1 MTPGRN
7 GPTSADPATDE
18 FAGKPAAPS
27 FVRLLGYVRPYVGVL
42 LVAFVCSGIYAGTR
56 TARAYLIKPFWDL
69 VVQPQIEVG
78 EQPSWADWMGAIDL
92 PETFDLG
99 SLAPSDAGDSE
110 AGPSD
115 APDAPDAAP
124 QTAAAR
130 GESAIADEVRAA
142 LPNLLLATA
151 LLLLILPIA
160 HFGQEYLTHY
170 LLGRVLVDIQQ
181 GLCSKLLSLPLG
193 FHVGA
198 SRGETMSRVMNDAQR
213 AHVALELLFSQMLP
227 AVLMLMV
234 GIATLLF
241 ISWQLS
247 LTLVV
252 VGPVI
257 AGIIAFFGTRI
268 RKNAMRRQKSQ
279 GSVTHRLLQI
289 LAGIK
294 VIKAFDAGEAE
305 ERAFER
311 ANLRF
316 FRNNMKVVKYR
327 AFSRTIVEAINNSL
341 GVGFL
346 LVGFGAVMSGIFN
359 LTFGDVF
366 SFILVMQSSC
376 YGPMKSITRGWTK
389 LQEAT
394 PSAERFFELLDKE
407 ADIADPPGAVA
418 LAGLEQGIRIDK
430 VSFTYG
436 REPVLRD
443 VSLDVAAGEVIAIV
457 GRTGSG
463 KTTLADLLLRFYE
476 PDSGSIEVDGID
488 LRNVQRRAWLDQVA
502 VVTQEPFLFSGSIR
516 DNVRYGRPD
525 ASDAEIAAATRAA
538 HVDEFAA
545 KLEDGLDTDVG
556 EAGTLLS
563 GGQRQ
568 RITIARAIL
577 RDPRVLIFDEATS
590 SLDAQSERYV
600 QEAIEALL
608 GGRTVFIIAHR
619 LATVRH
625 ADKILVLDDGA
636 VAACGNHEALMAEG
650 GLYASWTAM
659 QGEAPA

>member
-1 MTPGRN
+1 M
-7 GPTSADPATDE
+7 
-18 FAGKPAAPS
+18 
-27 FVRLLGYVRPYVGVL
+27 L
-42 LVAFVCSGIYAGTR
+42 LVALVCSGIYAGTR
-56 TARAYLIKPFWDL
+56 TARAYLIKPFWDQ
-69 VVQPQIEVG
+69 VVQPQIAAGERPSLQDWVG
-78 EQPSWADWMGAIDL
+78 AVEL
-92 PETFDLG
+92 PDSLDLG
-99 SLAPSDAGDSE
+99 ALVPGEGADASPPGVAVQAPVAAEATAESGPVAGAAESE
-110 AGPSD
+110 SKI
-115 APDAPDAAP
+115 AA
-124 QTAAAR
+124 
-130 GESAIADEVRAA
+130 EVRDA

-151 LLLLILPIA
+151 LLLLLLPAA

-181 GLCSKLLSLPLG
+181 ALCSKLLSLPLG
-193 FHVGA
+193 FHVAA

-213 AHVALELLFSQMLP
+213 AHLALELLFSQMLP
-227 AVLMLMV
+227 AVLMLTA

-247 LTLVV
+247 LTLLV

-268 RKNAMRRQKSQ
+268 RRNAMRRQKSQ
-279 GSVTHRLLQI
+279 GTVTHRLLQI

-305 ERAFER
+305 EEAFER
-311 ANLRF
+311 ENLRF

-327 AFSRTIVEAINNSL
+327 AFSRTVIEAINNSL

-346 LVGFGAVMSGIFN
+346 LVGFGAVMSGIFD
-359 LTFGDVF
+359 LSFGDVF
-366 SFILVMQSSC
+366 SFILVMQGSC

-394 PSAERFFELLDKE
+394 PSAERFFELLDKR
-407 ADIADPPGAVA
+407 ADVADPPGAVE
-418 LAGLEQGIRIDK
+418 LSGPDQGIRIDK
-430 VSFTYG
+430 VSFSYG

-443 VSLDVAAGEVIAIV
+443 VSLDVAAGEVVAIV

-488 LRNVQRRAWLDQVA
+488 LRQVKRGAWLDQVA
-502 VVTQEPFLFSGSIR
+502 VVTQEPFLFSGTIR
-516 DNVRYGRPD
+516 DNIRYGRPG
-525 ASDAEIAAATRAA
+525 ATDAELAAATRAA
-538 HVDEFAA
+538 HVDEFAE
-545 KLEDGLDTDVG
+545 KLDDGLDTDVG
-556 EAGTLLS
+556 EDGTLLS

-600 QEAIEALL
+600 QEAIESLL

-619 LATVRH
+619 LSTVRH
-625 ADKILVLDDGA
+625 ADKILVLDEGT
-636 VAACGNHEALMAEG
+636 VAACGTHEELMAEG
-650 GLYASWTAM
+650 GLYASWTAL

>member
-7 GPTSADPATDE
+7 GPTSADPATQL
-18 FAGKPAAPS
+18 AGKPATPS
-27 FVRLLGYVRPYVGVL
+27 FVRLLGYVRPYVGILV
-42 LVAFVCSGIYAGTR
+42 VAFICAGVYAGTR

-78 EQPSWADWMGAIDL
+78 EQPSWRDWLGAIDL
-92 PETFDLG
+92 PDSADLG
-99 SLAPSDAGDSE
+99 SLAPGGAADSE
-110 AGPSD
+110 ADP
-115 APDAPDAAP
+115 AAAP
-124 QTAAAR
+124 ATAAAPR
-130 GESAIADEVRAA
+130 DSAIADEVREA

-151 LLLLILPIA
+151 LLLLLLPAA
-160 HFGQEYLTHY
+160 HFGEEYLTQY

-181 GLCSKLLSLPLG
+181 GLCSKLLSLPLR
-193 FHVGA
+193 FHVGS

-227 AVLMLMV
+227 SVLMLV
-234 GIATLLF
+234 AGVATLLF

-247 LTLVV
+247 LTLLV
-252 VGPVI
+252 VGPLI

-268 RKNAMRRQKSQ
+268 RKNAMRRQESQ

-311 ANLRF
+311 ENLRF
-316 FRNNMKVVKYR
+316 FRNGMKVAKYR
-327 AFSRTIVEAINNSL
+327 AFSRTVVEAVNNSL

-346 LVGFGAVMSGIFN
+346 LVGFGAVMSGVFD

-376 YGPMKSITRGWTK
+376 YGPMKAITRGWTK
-389 LQEAT
+389 LQEST
-394 PSAERFFELLDKE
+394 PSAERFFELLDTE
-407 ADIADPPGAVA
+407 ADVADPPGAVDFD
-418 LAGLEQGIRIDK
+418 GLEHGIRIDK
-430 VSFTYG
+430 VSFSYG

-443 VSLDVAAGEVIAIV
+443 VSLDVAAGEVVAIV

-476 PDSGSIEVDGID
+476 PDSGAILVDGID
-488 LRNVQRRAWLDQVA
+488 LRQVKRHDWLEQLA

-516 DNVRYGRPD
+516 DNIRYGRPE
-525 ASDAEIAAATRAA
+525 ATDAEIAAATRAA

-545 KLEDGLDTDVG
+545 KLAEGLDTDVG
-556 EAGTLLS
+556 EAGTQLS

-625 ADKILVLDDGA
+625 ADKILVLDDGV
-636 VAACGNHEALMAEG
+636 VAACGNHETLMAQG